1 MVVKVVLLEA
11 CRPISGKWYNIDHSK
26 RSKSDSR
33 KVIVGMIHGTTLV
46 LQQIV
51 ITSLEP
57 TNGHYAYV
65 QNRHALSLLQRV

>member
-1 MVVKVVLLEA
+1 MVVKVVLLGA
-11 CRPISGKWYNIDHSK
+11 CRPISGKWYNIDHS

-33 KVIVGMIHGTTLV
+33 KVIVGMNHGTTLV

-57 TNGHYAYV
+57 TSGHYAFV
-65 QNRHALSLLQRV
+65 QNRHALNLLQRV